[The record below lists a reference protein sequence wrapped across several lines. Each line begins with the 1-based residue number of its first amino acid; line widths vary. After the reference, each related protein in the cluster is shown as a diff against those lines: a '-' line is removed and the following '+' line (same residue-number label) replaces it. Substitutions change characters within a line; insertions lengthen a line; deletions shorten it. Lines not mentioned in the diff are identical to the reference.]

1 MHIPHELQEEFR
13 AQAGLIE
20 RLRGTDHEFGRLT
33 SRYEDVN
40 RNIHRI
46 ESGQEPADD
55 AVVEAF
61 KKERLMLKDEIASF
75 LVRIERR
82 M

>member
-20 RLRGTDHEFGRLT
+20 RLRQTDHEFGRLT
-33 SRYEDVN
+33 SRYEEIN

-46 ESGQEPADD
+46 ESEEEPADD
-55 AVVEAF
+55 AVAEAF
-61 KKERLMLKDEIASF
+61 KKERLKLKDDIAAF
-75 LVRIERR
+75 LVRVERR

>member
-1 MHIPHELQEEFR
+1 MHIPHELQEEFHT
-13 AQAGLIE
+13 QAGLIE
-20 RLRGTDHEFGRLT
+20 RLRESNYEFGRLT
-33 SRYEDVN
+33 SQYEEVN

-46 ESGQEPADD
+46 ESEEAPADD
-55 AVVEAF
+55 AVVKGF

-75 LVRIERR
+75 LAWVERR

>member
-13 AQAGLIE
+13 AHAGLIE
-20 RLRGTDHEFGRLT
+20 RLRQTDHEFGRLAA
-33 SRYEDVN
+33 RYDDVN
-40 RNIHRI
+40 QNIHRI
-46 ESGQEPADD
+46 ESEQEPAEDTV
-55 AVVEAF
+55 AEAF

-75 LVRIERR
+75 LVRVERR

>member
-1 MHIPHELQEEFR
+1 MHIPHELQEEFS
-13 AQAGLIE
+13 AHAGLIE
-20 RLRGTDHEFGRLT
+20 QLRQTNYEFGRLT
-33 SRYEDVN
+33 SQYEEVN

-46 ESGQEPADD
+46 ESEQAPADD
-55 AVVEAF
+55 AVVETF

-75 LVRIERR
+75 LTWIERR

>member
-1 MHIPHELQEEFR
+1 MHIPHELDEEFR
-13 AQAGLIE
+13 AHAGLID
-20 RLRGTDHEFGRLT
+20 RLRQTDREFGRLAA
-33 SRYEDVN
+33 RYDGVN
-40 RNIHRI
+40 RSIQRI

-55 AVVEAF
+55 AVAEAL
-61 KKERLMLKDEIASF
+61 KKERLMLKDQIASF

>member
-1 MHIPHELQEEFR
+1 MHIPHELQEEFYT
-13 AQAGLIE
+13 QAGLIE
-20 RLRGTDHEFGRLT
+20 RLRESNYEFGRLT
-33 SRYEDVN
+33 SQYEEVN

-46 ESGQEPADD
+46 ESEEAPADD
-55 AVVEAF
+55 SVVKEF

-75 LVRIERR
+75 LAWVERR